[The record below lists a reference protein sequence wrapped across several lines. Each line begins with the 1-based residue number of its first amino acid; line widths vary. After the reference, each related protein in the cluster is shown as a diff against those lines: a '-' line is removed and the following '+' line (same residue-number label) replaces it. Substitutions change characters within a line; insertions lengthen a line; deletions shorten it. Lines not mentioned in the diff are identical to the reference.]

1 NSPAFAA
8 SFVADLS
15 SAEKRDYDAFF
26 KTLSSTPLSFF
37 FAASASQ
44 ALPAQALQQSAK
56 NVTIAPFQKG
66 VQALLRSSLPDSVQG
81 LHEGT
86 DRRTNWQYAR
96 PQRRHM
102 RCSRALCLAST
113 SMHTT
118 R

>member
-1 NSPAFAA
+1 MNFTSASVSVCGNSLRSSLSWHPPSNAHAYRLLLVKEHSPNSPAFAA

-56 NVTIAPFQKG
+56 NVTIAPFQNG
-66 VQALLRSSLPDSVQG
+66 AQ
-81 LHEGT
+81 
-86 DRRTNWQYAR
+86 
-96 PQRRHM
+96 
-102 RCSRALCLAST
+102 
-113 SMHTT
+113 
-118 R
+118 